1 MSIISDLREVQRL
14 AEARR
19 RPNLSLTS
27 FHLGDLLPEIR
38 SAHFADEPRT
48 VDVAFVNHGSLACL
62 VYDDLAAHIYVHQ
75 VLNHPDTPAE
85 VFRLV
90 FCHELLHLRIE
101 PAEVDGRLV
110 QHTPEFW
117 QAERQLCQER
127 SAAWCWIWCNLGD
140 CLRLRPKLERI
151 DVLRNWRAVWSR
163 ARLDLAACQEL
174 TAPHLAELEA
184 SGW

>member
-1 MSIISDLREVQRL
+1 MSIISDLREARRL

-19 RPNLSLTS
+19 RPNLPLTA
-27 FHLGDLLPEIR
+27 FHPGEMVAEIR

-48 VDVAFVNHGSLACL
+48 VDVALIDRGSLACV
-62 VYDDLAAHIYVHQ
+62 VYDDHAAHIYIHQ
-75 VLNHPDTPAE
+75 VLNHPDTPPE

-90 FCHELLHLRIE
+90 FCHELLHLRIG

-117 QAERQLCQER
+117 QAERQLCPER
-127 SAAWCWIWCNLGD
+127 SDAWCWVWCNLGD
-140 CLRLRPKLERI
+140 CLRQRPKLERI

-163 ARLDLAACQEL
+163 ARLDLAACREL
-174 TAPHLAELEA
+174 TASRLTEVEDC
-184 SGW
+184 GW